1 MVVGKPAASNFGER
15 MWRCGSW
22 MMLQMMLQRMAFNAQ
37 EGTMLSFSRG
47 IRR

>member
-1 MVVGKPAASNFGER
+1 MVVGRPAASNFGER

-22 MMLQMMLQRMAFNAQ
+22 MMLQRMAFNAR